1 MQRNFT
7 GSKIST
13 LNENKY
19 TKSSPQ
25 FVFSRPIDRKIKMT
39 AQPLICRDIF
49 VHLRRRHKHP
59 LMGYI
64 SVRQILTFHIYEF
77 SETAC
82 TQNPLT
88 ALYFSSQSLSA
99 CVSIW
104 SQKASTQNPIPSLY
118 FRANHYRHVVQSKI
132 IGTREHGCC
141 YLGLFSSLWRPNNNI
156 PYGCWLVGCCLTSH
170 SAIFQLYSDGTIVQ
184 FSKFI
189 PAARHPTPWAV
200 RGL

>member
-13 LNENKY
+13 LNESKY

-39 AQPLICRDIF
+39 AQPLIGRDIF
-49 VHLRRRHKHP
+49 VHLSGRHKHP
-59 LMGYI
+59 LLGYI

-88 ALYFSSQSLSA
+88 ASFFRAYHYQHVFQYETERQLLKI
-99 CVSIW
+99 V
-104 SQKASTQNPIPSLY
+104 PSLY
-118 FRANHYRHVVQSKI
+118 FRVNHYRHVVQSKVRYS
-132 IGTREHGCC
+132 GAWLWQFGP
-141 YLGLFSSLWRPNNNI
+141 LF
-156 PYGCWLVGCCLTSH
+156 
-170 SAIFQLYSDGTIVQ
+170 IVMV
-184 FSKFI
+184 
-189 PAARHPTPWAV
+189 P
-200 RGL
+200 